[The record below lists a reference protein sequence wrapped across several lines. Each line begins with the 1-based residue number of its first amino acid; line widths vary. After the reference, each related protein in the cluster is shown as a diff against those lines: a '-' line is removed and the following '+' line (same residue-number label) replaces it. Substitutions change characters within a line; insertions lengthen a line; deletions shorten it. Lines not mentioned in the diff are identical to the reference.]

1 MVLDALDLF
10 NRWKLGAKP
19 MARVDL
25 IPSLSGGFFD
35 DEQHRFGPND
45 LLQAPER
52 ATKPLGWHVDMW
64 AGDRQENMLTE
75 ITKTAGRTLT
85 FSSV

>member
-1 MVLDALDLF
+1 
-10 NRWKLGAKP
+10 